1 MLEGRQHPDRDAQ
14 FQHIHDRVREFQSKG
29 QPVVSVD
36 TKKKELV
43 GQYLNGGREWHPKGQ
58 PEAVRVHDFP
68 DKQLGK
74 AIPYGVYA
82 LTANAGW
89 VSVGVDHDTSE
100 FAVEALRRWW
110 RKMGRRAYPGA
121 GQLLITC
128 DGGGSNSSRGRL
140 WKVELQGLADELGL

>member
-1 MLEGRQHPDRDAQ
+1 MPQR
-14 FQHIHDRVREFQSKG
+14 
-29 QPVVSVD
+29 
-36 TKKKELV
+36 
-43 GQYLNGGREWHPKGQ
+43 GREWHPNGQ
-58 PEAVRVHDFP
+58 PEAVKVHDFP

-82 LTANAGW
+82 LTANADW

-110 RKMGRRAYPGA
+110 RKMGRRAYLGA

-128 DGGGSNSSRGRL
+128 DGGGANSSRGRL
-140 WKVELQGLADELGL
+140 WKVELQGLADELGLQISMIRHITANHPEVLGGPCADRPKSRRRARAPDW